1 MFKLL
6 IMLALFA
13 IAINTIIKYYI
24 LRAKKNKNN
33 NLKDDHLSIDDIIE
47 ELEFKLQRAEIQ
59 AEKGDEEA
67 INKIPLIKNE
77 LKKLREWK

>member
-1 MFKLL
+1 MIVINLVV
-6 IMLALFA
+6 AA
-13 IAINTIIKYYI
+13 IIIVISLYHVI
-24 LRAKKNKNN
+24 LGSAS
-33 NLKDDHLSIDDIIE
+33 KDDDTNTDDINIDDVIE

-67 INKIPLIKNE
+67 EAKIPLIKNE

>member
-1 MFKLL
+1 MVIINLVLVVIVIITFLYHVMFGSKKKED
-6 IMLALFA
+6 
-13 IAINTIIKYYI
+13 INI
-24 LRAKKNKNN
+24 N
-33 NLKDDHLSIDDIIE
+33 DIIE

-67 INKIPLIKNE
+67 KNKIPLIKNE

>member
-1 MFKLL
+1 
-6 IMLALFA
+6 MLALFA